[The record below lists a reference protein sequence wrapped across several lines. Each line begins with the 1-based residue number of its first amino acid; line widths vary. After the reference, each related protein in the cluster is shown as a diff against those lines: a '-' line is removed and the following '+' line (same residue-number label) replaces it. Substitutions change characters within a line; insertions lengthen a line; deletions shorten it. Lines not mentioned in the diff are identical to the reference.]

1 MEKFIIVAFAINVLL
16 KRLERLAKVLKSD
29 KQFGKR
35 RK

>member
-16 KRLERLAKVLKSD
+16 KRLERLVNALKAN